1 MSHGTGSSP
10 EARARRE
17 IDSLLQAAGWELQDR
32 DEINVR
38 AGPAPHGVAVR
49 EFAMKEGHG
58 FADYLLFVNEKA
70 VGSVEAKKVGHI
82 LDGV

>member
-1 MSHGTGSSP
+1 MSHEASSSP
-10 EARARRE
+10 EARARRT
-17 IDSLLQAAGWELQDR
+17 IDSLLQDAGWEVQDR

-58 FADYLLFVNEKA
+58 FADYLLFVNGKA
-70 VGSVEAKKVGHI
+70 VGAST
-82 LDGV
+82 DGY